1 MVPTRGEGFVVSIV
15 CQGSWGKP
23 VFGWVERWQLRC
35 CPSDRERE
43 ESGLERG
50 GSLLGEAGTAA
61 AGSSLE
67 TPMLPDVHILEG
79 FA

>member
-15 CQGSWGKP
+15 CQGS
-23 VFGWVERWQLRC
+23 WVERWQLRC